1 MLGFTVKSHYTQQ
14 VSFSITQATVIT
26 NYNIMMSG
34 KQYRLGN
41 TEEKQTIIL
50 TGENTNNT

>member
-14 VSFSITQATVIT
+14 VSFSITQAMVTM

-41 TEEKQTIIL
+41 TEKKQTNIL
-50 TGENTNNT
+50 TREKTSNT